1 MVAHLVS
8 LKWRYVLASLKRSVW
23 AIIGI
28 AFGALYLLGAL
39 TGLGFTYVGLG
50 IDGSLDGPALALFL
64 GFLVSLGWALIPIVW
79 TGLDGTLDE
88 SRFVLF
94 PLEAKTLQKGQFFG
108 GFIGLPGIAT
118 IILILLGTL
127 GFIGNPVGL
136 VAYLLS
142 IVLGLALLMTVAR
155 LANQLGVYLNAN
167 PRIDLIFK
175 IILGVLLVSSGF
187 IFSGAMF
194 YVIDHFQEIAQ
205 NVQWLGYTPFGSAF
219 AIAYHVAAG
228 NWALA
233 GLSLV
238 LSLIYLGGA
247 WVLWGRSL
255 ERSMRN
261 VSGEQK
267 RGKAKNL
274 TAGDIGIFA
283 LVMPLFTS
291 SMGSRVAT
299 TGIQLANCGAGPETL
314 FGFWVYFCNVF
325 TGFYIAYMVS
335 YDNTAFSLHV
345 LSPLRGRDDRLGR
358 ALGHSIVML
367 PIVVVMFFIMCA
379 VHGLIAYYPVVLLH
393 QLGVYA
399 GTVGF
404 GLMLDT
410 VLSPPV
416 APPGANPFKTPK
428 QPDGFA
434 KQLLLMGSMIICML
448 IALPGG
454 IGSFIYIVGGKDD
467 MVLII
472 SGVIQLVIG
481 AALFI
486 IGVSAG
492 GKLYDRHSSMM
503 LQRVA
508 KFNTN

>member
-28 AFGALYLLGAL
+28 AFGALYLLGTL
-39 TGLGFTYVGLG
+39 TGLGFAYVGLG

-136 VAYLLS
+136 AAYLLS

-187 IFSGAMF
+187 IFSGAIF

-219 AIAYHVAAG
+219 AIAYHVARVT
-228 NWALA
+228 
-233 GLSLV
+233 GL
-238 LSLIYLGGA
+238 
-247 WVLWGRSL
+247 
-255 ERSMRN
+255 
-261 VSGEQK
+261 
-267 RGKAKNL
+267 
-274 TAGDIGIFA
+274 
-283 LVMPLFTS
+283 
-291 SMGSRVAT
+291 
-299 TGIQLANCGAGPETL
+299 
-314 FGFWVYFCNVF
+314 
-325 TGFYIAYMVS
+325 
-335 YDNTAFSLHV
+335 
-345 LSPLRGRDDRLGR
+345 
-358 ALGHSIVML
+358 
-367 PIVVVMFFIMCA
+367 
-379 VHGLIAYYPVVLLH
+379 
-393 QLGVYA
+393 
-399 GTVGF
+399 
-404 GLMLDT
+404 
-410 VLSPPV
+410 
-416 APPGANPFKTPK
+416 
-428 QPDGFA
+428 
-434 KQLLLMGSMIICML
+434 
-448 IALPGG
+448 
-454 IGSFIYIVGGKDD
+454 
-467 MVLII
+467 
-472 SGVIQLVIG
+472 
-481 AALFI
+481 
-486 IGVSAG
+486 
-492 GKLYDRHSSMM
+492 
-503 LQRVA
+503 
-508 KFNTN
+508 